1 MIDHNE
7 CGANDD
13 DYKVIE
19 NIWKPLGL
27 NTTEDFKY
35 GGYLVEDVIPGKIR
49 TIHTNTLLFYK
60 DNDAIKD
67 DCDKEGSVGANHIK
81 WIKQIL
87 DDSRKLGYSVYILYV
102 FKDCYCCIA
111 HSLTF
116 TNRAHIPPTSKK
128 DKPYYTSACTEE
140 YFTLLGEYEDVI
152 AAHFAGHY
160 NSKYT
165 IDT

>member
-1 MIDHNE
+1 MIDHND

-81 WIKQIL
+81 WIKQVL

-102 FKDCYCCIA
+102 FKDCYYCVA
-111 HSLTF
+111 HSLLSPIEHTF
-116 TNRAHIPPTSKK
+116 LQQAKRTSHTTHLHAQRSTL
-128 DKPYYTSACTEE
+128 PY
-140 YFTLLGEYEDVI
+140 
-152 AAHFAGHY
+152 
-160 NSKYT
+160 
-165 IDT
+165 